1 MFKFSRLLRPASFS
15 NLTKSILRQQNPNQQ
30 QSPDPSAAP
39 IIYEAK
45 HTYGQA
51 GILNTVIENINTD
64 IHFKTIWEDH
74 ALLKLH
80 SHHPALNNYLD
91 FTEEEKH
98 CYLKDTALPGTLK
111 SIEKGL
117 IIAEIPEYYS
127 LNLVNRGSIGFITS
141 EVSSKLCGNVNVKLL
156 DEGSKFA
163 AKKIKAEF
171 FETHI
176 NKGGFE
182 ISTFLESAQFYLTS
196 KDINVNVKRF
206 GISSTADFDV
216 EKGKMDFG
224 SIYIGNYGPGK
235 VQQKA
240 RNKVV
245 NVSNE
250 MQSVEK
256 ICEELGHV
264 IKEGNYLGIV
274 ADELKLDV
282 GHMQGP
288 AVIRVDQGDINL
300 ISYEGEQFLVKVN
313 EGNIVLNL
321 SNCAEGLV
329 SLNQGNLKLMVD
341 VKFEVNLYSYREKKY
356 IGEEFVPGRPVV
368 LLDLG
373 ENVKLTLERSERKS
387 IFERFSRLKQQQ
399 Q

>member
-127 LNLVNRGSIGFITS
+127 LNLVNRGSIGFIAS

-206 GISSTADFDV
+206 GISSTADIDV

-240 RNKVV
+240 RSKVV

-313 EGNIVLNL
+313 EGNIILNL

>member
-1 MFKFSRLLRPASFS
+1 MFKFSRLLRPTSFS
-15 NLTKSILRQQNPNQQ
+15 NFTKTAILRQQNPNQN
-30 QSPDPSAAP
+30 QSPLEAAP
-39 IIYEAK
+39 VIYEAK
-45 HTYGQA
+45 HSYGQA
-51 GILNTVIENINTD
+51 GILNSALENVNTD
-64 IHFKTIWEDH
+64 VQFKTIWEDH

-80 SHHPALNNYLD
+80 SHYPALNNYLD
-91 FTEEEKH
+91 FTEDEKH
-98 CYLKDTALPGTLK
+98 CYLKDKALPETLK
-111 SIEKGL
+111 NIEKGL

-127 LNLVNRGSIGFITS
+127 LNLVNRGSIGFVTS

-156 DEGSKFA
+156 DDGSKFA

-196 KDINVNVKRF
+196 KDININVKRF
-206 GISSTADFDV
+206 GISSTADIDV

-240 RNKVV
+240 RTKAV

-250 MQSVEK
+250 MESVEK
-256 ICEELGHV
+256 ICDNLGHV

-300 ISYEGEQFLVKVN
+300 TSYEGEQFLLKVN
-313 EGNIVLNL
+313 EGNITLNL

-329 SLNQGNLKLMVD
+329 SLNQGTLKLMVD
-341 VKFEVNLYSYREKKY
+341 VKFEVNLYSYRERKY
-356 IGEEFVPGRPVV
+356 IGEQFVPGRPVV
-368 LLDLG
+368 LLNLG
-373 ENVKLTLERSERKS
+373 ENVKFTLERSERKS

>member
-300 ISYEGEQFLVKVN
+300 TSYEGEQFLVKVN
-313 EGNIVLNL
+313 EGNITLNL